1 MQGLVKTNHIVNNAL
16 ALSVNVSDNVSPVS
30 FTCKASEV
38 NNKVI
43 SAMRPGAMIE
53 CCSAG
58 KFSLHELVADIL
70 SKVGASKVYLTSWTF
85 KEAPARLFLQLKEKG
100 LITELHA
107 VFDYRCR
114 TMDAKIYPFM
124 ETVFD
129 SITLTKMHA
138 KCCVIVNDV
147 MSVAIISTANFA
159 NNNRCELVLVNT
171 TINSVKF
178 NLEWIQK
185 IINGSKIY

>member
-1 MQGLVKTNHIVNNAL
+1 MQGLVKTNHIVSNAVEL
-16 ALSVNVSDNVSPVS
+16 TVNVADNVSAVS
-30 FTCKASEV
+30 FACKASEV

-43 SAMRPGAMIE
+43 SAMRTGAIIE

-58 KFSLHELVADIL
+58 KFSLHELVAGIIG
-70 SKVGASKVYLTSWTF
+70 KVGPSKVYLTSWTF
-85 KEAPARLFLQLKEKG
+85 KEAPARLFLQLKEQK
-100 LITELHA
+100 LITELHGI
-107 VFDYRCR
+107 FDYRIR

-124 ETVFD
+124 QKVFD

-159 NNNRCELVLVNT
+159 NNNRCELVVVNT

-178 NLEWIQK
+178 NIEWIQK